1 MAVEYLPLDYWQALE
16 DVRCHIYTLYTSL
29 DPAIN
34 RLNCRNPQENLE
46 KWLMLDVRDLTT
58 QLKQAYAVAPVIRA
72 ERQPGYF
79 VTVPVGTRRNREDLA
94 SKLDAH
100 LILTTRKACLR
111 GLIRTTKDP
120 DGREACTYTGPTLG
134 PAYHG
139 AVTALVYYKAT
150 RAQHQ
155 AMAALKNARQP
166 RVLGSFIPT

>member
-1 MAVEYLPLDYWQALE
+1 MKYLPLDYWQALE

-46 KWLMLDVRDLTT
+46 KWLMLNVRDLTT

-111 GLIRTTKDP
+111 GLIRRQKILTVGRPVPTPAPPSAPLTMAPLLHWSITKP
-120 DGREACTYTGPTLG
+120 LAPSIRLWP
-134 PAYHG
+134 P
-139 AVTALVYYKAT
+139 
-150 RAQHQ
+150 
-155 AMAALKNARQP
+155 
-166 RVLGSFIPT
+166 